1 MKTIFTLLLST
12 IFSVASMAYDGTRL
26 TVTSISQNKM
36 FVEVNGRRY
45 NLNGN
50 TVSIDNIRPGTYN
63 VRVLRELKRKSGWN
77 SGIGNSREEVIY
89 SIRLTLRDGYHFDI
103 LLNRFGKVLID
114 ERRIDR
120 NDDWYT
126 EKDDDYFDR
135 DRNRDEEWEESDDS
149 RDRDNKDWEDDEEM
163 SDRDL
168 RDDNDN
174 RNADYDGEY
183 NRAMSDFDFSQAKE
197 TLRKEWFENTR
208 MTTAKQ
214 IIDRNYFT
222 SQQVKDI
229 LLLFTFENNRLEIAK
244 YAYGKTVDKGN
255 YFIVNDA
262 FTFNSNK
269 EKLSEYIR
277 DYK

>member
-12 IFSVASMAYDGTRL
+12 IFSVASIAYDGTRL
-26 TVTSISQNKM
+26 TVTSVSHNKM

-50 TVSIDNIRPGTYN
+50 TVSIGNIRPGTYN

-77 SGIGNSREEVIY
+77 SGIGRSREEVIY

-126 EKDDDYFDR
+126 DEDDRYFERNGDR
-135 DRNRDEEWEESDDS
+135 DDEWEERDDT
-149 RDRDNKDWEDDEEM
+149 RDRDNKDWQNDEDRTDRNFPDDKN
-163 SDRDL
+163 DRD
-168 RDDNDN
+168 
-174 RNADYDGEY
+174 ADYDDEY
-183 NRAMSDFDFSQAKE
+183 GRSMSDFDFSQAKE

-222 SQQVKDI
+222 SQQVKDV
-229 LLLFTFENNRLEIAK
+229 LLLFTFENNRLDLAK

-269 EKLSEYIR
+269 EKLNEYIR
-277 DYK
+277 DHK

>member
-12 IFSVASMAYDGTRL
+12 IFSVASIAYDGTRL
-26 TVTSISQNKM
+26 TVTSVSQNKM

-45 NLNGN
+45 SLNGN
-50 TVSIDNIRPGTYN
+50 TVSIGNIRPGTYN

-77 SGIGNSREEVIY
+77 SGIGRNREEVIY

-126 EKDDDYFDR
+126 DEDDRYFERDGGRDEDWEERDDTR
-135 DRNRDEEWEESDDS
+135 DRA
-149 RDRDNKDWEDDEEM
+149 NKDWDDDENMTDSDPREDIN
-163 SDRDL
+163 DRDAEY
-168 RDDNDN
+168 DD
-174 RNADYDGEY
+174 EY
-183 NRAMSDFDFSQAKE
+183 SRSMSDFDFSQAKE

-222 SQQVKDI
+222 SQQVKDL
-229 LLLFTFENNRLEIAK
+229 LLLFTFENNRLDLAK

-269 EKLSEYIR
+269 EKLGEYIR

>member
-26 TVTSISQNKM
+26 TVTSVSNNKM

-50 TVSIDNIRPGTYN
+50 TVSINTIRPGTYN

-77 SGIGNSREEVIY
+77 SRIGSPREEVIY

-126 EKDDDYFDR
+126 DEDDRYFDR
-135 DRNRDEEWEESDDS
+135 DGDRDEDWDESDATGNPNEGWEDEDGDMA
-149 RDRDNKDWEDDEEM
+149 DRDQ
-163 SDRDL
+163 
-168 RDDNDN
+168 RDDNNSRD
-174 RNADYDGEY
+174 ADYDDEDSGFM
-183 NRAMSDFDFSQAKE
+183 NDFDFSQAKE

-208 MTTAKQ
+208 VTTAKQ

-222 SQQVKDI
+222 SRQVKEI
-229 LLLFTFENNRLEIAK
+229 LLLFTFENNRLDLAK

-262 FTFNSNK
+262 FTFNNNK

>member
-174 RNADYDGEY
+174 RDADYDDEY